1 SEPLVAVEV
10 TGLDVSLDGGSG
22 DATTPSTGALG
33 GVVDTVGTV
42 VGGVTGELGAAAGID
57 EVTVTVGGPGA
68 GTTAPV
74 AVVEV
79 RGTAVGADVGSVAD
93 VDAAVPC
100 ASVAVLGAGSCA
112 PEGTTGPSGTS
123 GVVGVHLADTRV
135 DAGLGL

>member
-1 SEPLVAVEV
+1 
-10 TGLDVSLDGGSG
+10 
-22 DATTPSTGALG
+22 
-33 GVVDTVGTV
+33 
-42 VGGVTGELGAAAGID
+42 ID

-68 GTTAPV
+68 GATAPV

-93 VDAAVPC
+93 VNAAVPC

-112 PEGTTGPSGTS
+112 PEGTTGPSGAS

-135 DAGLGL
+135 DAGLGLVADDAVQAGLGIDCASLVVLGGASCGADGPWTSQGVGLVLGGTDVSLGA